1 MHEFVPLV
9 DVDDLPKDLREQYEA
24 TERPG
29 LRDFIRMMAHAPDH
43 FRRYNEVYG
52 QLRFANHLGP
62 RLTELVRIAIAQTT
76 RCQVCM
82 AGRHPTALEA
92 GLTEELV
99 AEIGTAHPSE
109 MTPAERT
116 AVAFALKF
124 GTDHLAIDER
134 DKAALREHFTPEQI
148 VELGLLCVMCLVGR
162 FSALAGLE
170 EPSCPIPGG
179 ADAP

>member
-1 MHEFVPLV
+1 MDEFVPLV
-9 DVDDLPKDLREQYEA
+9 PVEDLPEDLRKQWDA

-29 LRDFIRMMAHAPDH
+29 LRDFIRLMAHAPDH

-52 QLRFANHLGP
+52 EVRFGNHLGP
-62 RLTELVRIAIAQTT
+62 RLTELVRIAVARTT

-82 AGRHPTALEA
+82 AGRHPSALDA

-99 AEIGTAHPSE
+99 AEIGETE
-109 MTPAERT
+109 RRQMTEAEHA
-116 AVAFALKF
+116 AVAFATAF
-124 GTDHLAIDER
+124 ATDHLSITEA
-134 DKAALREHFTPEQI
+134 DKAALRRHFTPEQI

-170 EPSCPIPGG
+170 EQWCPVE
-179 ADAP
+179 